1 MDSAAFESLMTS
13 LVRDDDAQLSPGNVS
28 TAIGLVINRYNK
40 DRPLQL
46 IEDCLLGEGLVIEMP
61 EFWVDGF
68 SSIVTIEAPIGRNPP
83 SYVTEDYYYVYD
95 LPASSVELRLLTA
108 VVPIGELCRIRYR
121 AKHTTASTFVEDDLE
136 TLACLGAAI
145 LCDQLAA
152 TYSHDSNATIQADT
166 VDHVDKARKFSN
178 RARDYRARYES
189 KFGKPTTSGAAST
202 VVCHKPAR
210 KSGMFH

>member
-28 TAIGLVINRYNK
+28 AAIGLVISRYNR
-40 DRPLQL
+40 DRALQ
-46 IEDCLLGEGLVIEMP
+46 IIQDCELGEGLVLETP
-61 EFWVDGF
+61 ESWVDRF
-68 SSIVTIEAPIGRNPP
+68 SSVVSIEAPIGRNPP

-95 LPASSVELRLLTA
+95 LPDGSVELRLLTP
-108 VVPIGELCRIRYR
+108 VVPIGELCRIRYV
-121 AKHTTASTFVEDDLE
+121 AKHTSASTFDEDDLE
-136 TLACLGAAI
+136 ALACFGAAI

-152 TYSHDSNATIQADT
+152 AYSHDSNPSIQADS

-189 KFGKPTTSGAAST
+189 KFGKPTTSAAAST
-202 VVCHKPAR
+202 IVCHTPPR
-210 KSGMFH
+210 RSGMFH